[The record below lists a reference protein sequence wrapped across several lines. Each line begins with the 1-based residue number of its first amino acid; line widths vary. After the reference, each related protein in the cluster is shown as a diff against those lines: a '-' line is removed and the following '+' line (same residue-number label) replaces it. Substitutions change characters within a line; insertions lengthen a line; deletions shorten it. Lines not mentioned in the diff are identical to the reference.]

1 MNCSF
6 QAEMMRLLMVT
17 SLLSVGLLAGA
28 VEQSRAAEME
38 FKPSL
43 SVSEEVNDNI
53 YESSTNKRVD
63 YITRVMPGATFH
75 YLAPFWN
82 WDMDYTFEYR
92 KYAKKSQS
100 DQYNHSANL
109 KGNISLLNNFLFL
122 DVADTYRRV
131 SLDVARDVATE
142 SSLFLNQTDQN
153 IATVSPYLQWR
164 LGEKSILKT
173 GYRYIDTRYW
183 GEGIEKREHGAFADL
198 KYELTSK
205 FSLSVGYDYSRNE
218 TMPFGYDTHD
228 VYGGFNY
235 QYADKSSIFGKI
247 GNTWQMFNN
256 GMNVRFLFWDAGII
270 HDFGIAV
277 ATLESSV
284 QTTEDP
290 LAVSTKTTN
299 YIAKLDKVLQRG
311 AVGLSCTYTEYEDTQ
326 TGVNSQRKLSFSGN
340 GSYELMESLV
350 GSLVVTADR
359 FYRESTVTDFQYHL
373 NATAGLSYSFSRD
386 LMASLNYTYATFRND
401 LNDATDAK
409 EINRGIIELKKVW

>member
-1 MNCSF
+1 MNSSF
-6 QAEMMRLLMVT
+6 QAETMRLLMVAG
-17 SLLSVGLLAGA
+17 LLGFGLLAGA
-28 VEQSRAAEME
+28 VEPSRAAEME

-53 YESSTNKRVD
+53 YETSSSKRTD

-75 YLAPFWN
+75 YLAPLWN

-92 KYAKKSQS
+92 KYAQRSQS

-131 SLDVARDVATE
+131 SLDVARDVTTE

-164 LGEKSILKT
+164 LGEKSTLKT

-183 GEGIEKREHGAFADL
+183 GDGIEKREHGAFAEL
-198 KYELTSK
+198 KYEVTSK
-205 FSLSVGYDYSRNE
+205 FSLSAGYDYSRNK
-218 TMPFGYDTHD
+218 TTPFSYDTHD

-256 GMNVRFLFWDAGII
+256 GANANFLFWDAGII

-299 YIAKLDKVLQRG
+299 YIGKLDKVLQRG
-311 AVGLSCTYTEYEDTQ
+311 AVGLSSTYTEYEDTQ
-326 TGVNSQRKLSFSGN
+326 TGINSQRKLSFSGN
-340 GSYELMESLV
+340 GRYELIESLQ

-359 FYRESTVTDFQYHL
+359 FYQTSAVTDFRYHL
-373 NATAGLSYSFSRD
+373 NATTGLAYSFNRD
-386 LMASLNYTYATFRND
+386 LVASLNYTYETFRND
-401 LNDATDAK
+401 LNDATGAR
-409 EINRGIIELKKVW
+409 EINRGIIELKKAW